1 MVDTYAINY
10 VGYSAPLLLHFHIIK
25 INIASIYYLDTFLH
39 DETVINTNALS
50 QDEYGENEGSLW
62 SDENNLSSV

>member
-10 VGYSAPLLLHFHIIK
+10 VGYSAPLLFHFHIIK
-25 INIASIYYLDTFLH
+25 INIASIYYLDTLLH
-39 DETVINTNALS
+39 DETAINANALS